1 MRTKYGYTLNKRELN
16 KWLKEYDYT
25 YKDLAFEL
33 ETDARTLRQIVYK
46 RWALT
51 NVKIGKLIEFLGAE
65 NAFRIINFKNKEE
78 AKEEAKKEVEQKVEP
93 KPEKKEEPHKA
104 QPKEE
109 PKPRHN
115 LVEEVKVVEPKAEVK
130 EEVEAKEEK
139 LQEQLEEKQ
148 NRYEEKHFEN
158 NKTSVE

>member
-1 MRTKYGYTLNKRELN
+1 MTNKKYGYTLNKRELN

-78 AKEEAKKEVEQKVEP
+78 KDRVFYETFVKPMEDITGYKWQK
-93 KPEKKEEPHKA
+93 
-104 QPKEE
+104 
-109 PKPRHN
+109 
-115 LVEEVKVVEPKAEVK
+115 
-130 EEVEAKEEK
+130 
-139 LQEQLEEKQ
+139 
-148 NRYEEKHFEN
+148 
-158 NKTSVE
+158 